1 MHKPSDPRPL
11 RAANQLRLVVLLPV
25 LVTVVGVILLATKL
39 SGRFRAIE
47 EPPGRDYPPVPSRDS
62 GPAGQPLK
70 WVGSMGGASEGSTRT
85 NAATNVG
92 TAIVSAEPTRANAPK
107 ANAADAVTPLPDS
120 PPPARTRPA
129 DLLVSGVTSSA
140 ALIPDGIVGTVLLR
154 GTPPPEKEIPMDPAC
169 GALHPG
175 RKPKTRLF
183 MVGTN
188 GELADVFVVL
198 RGLSPLPGE
207 PPDSPIQIR
216 QRGCEYLPY
225 VTAAQVGQ
233 IVRVFNDD
241 PLMHNVHATPTVDGN
256 KERNLAQL
264 PKGAALDFAFPQPEM
279 FLRFKCD
286 VHPWMFAYVNVVEHR
301 FFAVSGADGRFV
313 LPEPPPG
320 DYTVR
325 LYHRKAGDKLI
336 PVKVQ
341 RGQRLV
347 LNVTLDIT
355 DTARSEATTSGQ

>member
-1 MHKPSDPRPL
+1 MQEPSDPRPL
-11 RAANQLRLVVLLPV
+11 RTANQPRLVVIVPV
-25 LVTVVGVILLATKL
+25 LAAVGGIILLASKL

-62 GPAGQPLK
+62 GPTGQPIK
-70 WVGSMGGASEGSTRT
+70 WVGGLGGAPAGSTRT

-92 TAIVSAEPTRANAPK
+92 TAVVSIEPTRSNAPK
-107 ANAADAVTPLPDS
+107 PNAADAVTSLPDS
-120 PPPARTRPA
+120 PPTARPRPA
-129 DLLVSGVTSSA
+129 NPLVSGVTSSA
-140 ALIPDGIVGTVLLR
+140 ALLADGIVGTVLLR
-154 GTPPPEKEIPMDPAC
+154 GTPPREKEIPMDPAC

-175 RKPKTRLF
+175 MKPRTRLF

-188 GELADVFVVL
+188 GGLADVFVVL
-198 RGLSPLPGE
+198 RSLSPLPGE
-207 PPDSPIQIR
+207 PPDSPVEIR

-256 KERNLAQL
+256 QERNLAQL
-264 PKGAALDFAFPQPEM
+264 PRGAPLHFAFPKPEM

-286 VHPWMFAYVNVVEHR
+286 VHPWMFAYVSVVEHP
-301 FFAVSGADGRFV
+301 FFAVSGADGQFA

-320 DYTVR
+320 DYAVR
-325 LYHRKAGDKLI
+325 LYHRKAGEKLV